1 MSGIIAVQRSG
12 EPGSDGADF
21 WIRVVGTNGANS
33 KPLILLDGVEVSAGD
48 LNSVQPD
55 YIESFSILKD
65 ASATALY
72 GVRGANGVMIVTTK
86 IGNSNEKVSV
96 KGRVE
101 NSWSMPSYTSDMVD
115 GPTYMNMYNEA
126 LLNDDPN
133 STPLY
138 SQDKID
144 GTIQGL
150 NKYIYPNV
158 NWRKE
163 IFKDVTMNQRANAN
177 VSGGSKLAQ
186 YYISAGVYKDKGLF
200 KEISQGS
207 FNPTLG

>member
-1 MSGIIAVQRSG
+1 
-12 EPGSDGADF
+12 
-21 WIRVVGTNGANS
+21 
-33 KPLILLDGVEVSAGD
+33 
-48 LNSVQPD
+48 
-55 YIESFSILKD
+55 
-65 ASATALY
+65 
-72 GVRGANGVMIVTTK
+72 MIVTTK

-101 NSWSMPSYTSDMVD
+101 NSWSMPSYSSDMVD

-177 VSGGSKLAQ
+177 VSGGSNLAQ